1 MDIKTKPQPAALRVA
16 LYSRRSSA
24 LQNERSTEQQRNDCM
39 EQVQKRGWEVMA
51 DFVDEEM
58 SGHDNNRPGVRA
70 MLEAAKR
77 REFDV
82 LMVWNLSRLARD
94 SADQSQWVKRLE
106 FNGIRV
112 VTVKGGYDSI
122 NDPKS
127 NKITRTITGLTDE
140 MQSDDMSV
148 LIHRGH
154 HDKAK
159 QGYWCGGRPYAFKLE
174 DHMVVNK
181 HGERVRQGTHLRVDP
196 QQAKVVVE
204 LFERYANGESALAI
218 AADLNR
224 RGIQSAGSKWN
235 LKKRKAKGWQSSSVR
250 AILVNRL
257 FNGWQRWNAS
267 QFVRDPDTRKH
278 VRRKRPEAEWV
289 TNQVVGLRIVSDELW
304 GRVQARVK
312 TLANNDP
319 RLKLGGQASK
329 YLLSGLGRC
338 ALCGATFQIADAR
351 GYACSNYLHGRSCK
365 NNLRAPRPSARL
377 TLTPVLIHLRDPK
390 MVAKMVKHMQDKYT
404 KSIRE
409 AEVQAEAA
417 PKALAALDQRLSR
430 LRARLAA
437 GDPDMTQDE
446 LQGVIRDVE
455 QKRAVVK
462 AAQPEAKQ
470 HARVL
475 ALLPKAAQ
483 AYAEQLELGIDDAGD
498 PRAVQRAR
506 LILRDLIG
514 KITYTPRPDGS
525 LWASYRLNP
534 GILVSGPQTGH
545 RIRGR
550 GDRI

>member
-267 QFVRDPDTRKH
+267 QFVRDPDTR
-278 VRRKRPEAEWV
+278 
-289 TNQVVGLRIVSDELW
+289 
-304 GRVQARVK
+304 

-483 AYAEQLELGIDDAGD
+483 GKRPPEAALTGAIRLRCAALASSGGD
-498 PRAVQRAR
+498 SRAAA
-506 LILRDLIG
+506 LRF
-514 KITYTPRPDGS
+514 Y
-525 LWASYRLNP
+525 
-534 GILVSGPQTGH
+534 
-545 RIRGR
+545 
-550 GDRI
+550 